1 METVINKKNISKS
14 EIIETLSKKFNLAT
28 PKTKQAVNAIIDS
41 MIDSL
46 ASGDRVEIR
55 GFGSFEVRKREPRQ
69 AKNPKTGERIN
80 IEAQHLVHFK
90 AGEPLRDK
98 INAYFKPIT

>member
-55 GFGSFEVRKREPRQ
+55 GFCSFEVRKREPRQ

-90 AGEPLRDK
+90 AGEPLREK
-98 INAYFKPIT
+98 VNQYVRKPL

>member
-1 METVINKKNISKS
+1 METVINKKNIHKS
-14 EIIETLSKKFNLAT
+14 EIIETLSKRFNLT
-28 PKTKQAVNAIIDS
+28 EPETKQAVNAIIDS

>member
-14 EIIETLSKKFNLAT
+14 EIIETLSKKINLAT

-55 GFGSFEVRKREPRQ
+55 GFGSFGVRKREPRQ
-69 AKNPKTGERIN
+69 ARNPRTGESVN
-80 IEAQHLVHFK
+80 VDAQYFVHFK
-90 AGEPLRDK
+90 PGEPLREK
-98 INAYFKPIT
+98 VNQYVRKPL